1 MAAIETTSDSL
12 LALDIGAITTRAL
25 FFDVVNGQYRFV
37 AAGSAPTT
45 AGAPFHNVL
54 EGAHMAID
62 DLQRITGRRLLAD
75 DATVIIPSLSPGEGV
90 DGMVTTLS
98 AGAPLKTVVI
108 GLLED
113 VSVASAHRLV
123 KSIHA
128 RLVDTFTLSD
138 RRSLETRLDALLRL
152 RPDLVI
158 VTGGTENGAS
168 VSVSRLLEPLRLA
181 LRLMPPEERPQ
192 ILFAGNSALQEKI
205 STIFEDTARVWLAP
219 NVRPALDEEQI
230 AAAHTILARAL
241 REHYIRRLSGLQE
254 LDAWSG
260 GVTMPAATAQGR
272 MVRFLSLDDPS
283 KGVLA
288 VDMGASSIT
297 VTAAFQGRQYLG
309 AYTDLG
315 LGPQAAGVTRGDPHA
330 TLLPWL
336 TLPLEADTVRDYVFN
351 KTLQPA
357 ALPLTEEETA
367 IEYAMARYAL
377 HRAAH
382 RLLRDMYAQGTND
395 TAGVPE
401 LFPPIEPII
410 ITGGIFTQT
419 ANLGKALLTALDGLQ
434 PTGITTI
441 LLDRYNLTTAL
452 GAAASINPAL
462 AVQAMDSTMFIRLGL
477 VVAPIS
483 IARPGTPVLK
493 VQLTDNE
500 SGETLKGEVK
510 QGGLAVLPL
519 PPGRRGTL
527 RLQPLYRTD
536 IGLGAG
542 RKAAY
547 EVSGSALGIVI
558 DARGRPLRLHK
569 DMARRQEMYK
579 KWLWHLGH

>member
-1 MAAIETTSDSL
+1 MAATETTSDSL

-25 FFDVVNGQYRFV
+25 FFDVVNGRYRFV

-75 DATVIIPSLSPGEGV
+75 DATVIIPSISPGEGV

-98 AGAPLKTVVI
+98 AGAPLRTVII

-113 VSVASAHRLV
+113 ISVASARRLV
-123 KSIHA
+123 ESIPA
-128 RLVDTFTLSD
+128 RVVDTFTLSD
-138 RRSLETRLDALLRL
+138 RRGLETRLDTLLRL
-152 RPDLVI
+152 RPDLVVI
-158 VTGGTENGAS
+158 TGGTEGGAS
-168 VSVSRLLEPLRLA
+168 ISVSRLLEPLRLA
-181 LRLMPPEERPQ
+181 LRLIPPEERPQ
-192 ILFAGNSALQEKI
+192 ILFAGNSALQEKM
-205 STIFEDTARVWLAP
+205 SAIFEDAAQVWLAP
-219 NVRPALDEEQI
+219 NVRPALDEEQV
-230 AAAHTILARAL
+230 AAAHVILARAL
-241 REHYIRRLSGLQE
+241 REHYIRRLGGLQE
-254 LDAWSG
+254 LDTWSG
-260 GVTMPAATAQGR
+260 GATMPAPTAQGR
-272 MVRFLSLDDPS
+272 IVRFLSLDDPS

-288 VDMGASSIT
+288 VDMGASST
-297 VTAAFQGRQYLG
+297 TMTAAFQGHLYLA
-309 AYTDLG
+309 AYADLG
-315 LGPQAAGVTRGDPHA
+315 LGPQAAGLTRGDPY
-330 TLLPWL
+330 TLLLPWL
-336 TLPLEADTVRDYVFN
+336 TMPLEADAVRDYVFN
-351 KTLQPA
+351 KALQPA

-377 HRAAH
+377 RHATR
-382 RLLRDMYAQGTND
+382 RMLRGMYAQSGNES
-395 TAGVPE
+395 AGVPD
-401 LFPPIEPII
+401 LLPSVEPII

-419 ANLGKALLTALDGLQ
+419 TSLGRALLTALDGLQ

-441 LLDRYNLTTAL
+441 LLDRYNLTTIL
-452 GAAASINPAL
+452 GAAASLNPAL
-462 AVQAMDSTMFIRLGL
+462 AVQAMDSTMFIRLAL

-483 IARPGTPVLK
+483 TARLGTSILK

-500 SGETLKGEVK
+500 SGETIKGEVK
-510 QGGLAVLPL
+510 QGGLTVLPL

-547 EVSGSALGIVI
+547 EVSGNALGIVI
-558 DARGRPLRLHK
+558 DARGRPLRLHP
-569 DMARRQEMYK
+569 DMTRRQEMYK
-579 KWLWHLGH
+579 KWLWNLGH

>member
-25 FFDVVNGQYRFV
+25 FFDVVNGRYRFV

-45 AGAPFHNVL
+45 ASAPYHNVL

-75 DATVIIPSLSPGEGV
+75 DSTVIIPAASPGEGV

-98 AGAPLKTVVI
+98 AGAPVKAIII

-113 VSVASAHRLV
+113 VSVASARRLV
-123 KSIHA
+123 ESIPA

-138 RRSLETRLDALLRL
+138 RRGVETRLDTLLRL
-152 RPDLVI
+152 RPHLVI
-158 VTGGTENGAS
+158 VTGGTEQGAS
-168 VSVSRLLEPLRLA
+168 ASISRLLEPLRLA
-181 LRLMPPEERPQ
+181 LRLMPQEERPQ
-192 ILFAGNSALQEKI
+192 IVFAGNSALQERI
-205 STIFEDTARVWLAP
+205 SAIFEDTAQVWLAP

-230 AAAHTILARAL
+230 VAAHTILARAL
-241 REHYIRRLSGLQE
+241 REHYIHSLNGLGE
-254 LDAWSG
+254 LDTWSG
-260 GVTMPAATAQGR
+260 GVTMPSVTAQGR

-283 KGVLA
+283 KGVLSM
-288 VDMGASSIT
+288 DLGASSAT
-297 VTAAFQGRQYLG
+297 LTAAFQGHLYPA
-309 AYTDLG
+309 AYADLG
-315 LGPQAAGVTRGDPHA
+315 LGPQAAGLTRGDPYA
-330 TLLPWL
+330 LLLPWL
-336 TLPLEADTVRDYVFN
+336 TLPLEADAVRDYVFN
-351 KTLQPA
+351 KPLQPA
-357 ALPLTEEETA
+357 SIPLTAEETA

-377 HRAAH
+377 RQAT
-382 RLLRDMYAQGTND
+382 LRMLHGMYAQNERR
-395 TAGVPE
+395 APE
-401 LFPPIEPII
+401 SLPPVEPII
-410 ITGGIFTQT
+410 VTGSVFTQT
-419 ANLGKALLTALDGLQ
+419 ANLGRTLLTALDGLQ

-452 GAAASINPAL
+452 GAAASLNPTL
-462 AVQAMDSTMFIRLGL
+462 AVQAMDSTMFIRLAL
-477 VVAPIS
+477 VVTPLS
-483 IARPGTPVLK
+483 TARLGTPILK

-500 SGETLKGEVK
+500 SGETIKGDVK

-519 PPGRRGTL
+519 APGRRGTL

-542 RKAAY
+542 HKAAY

-558 DARGRPLRLHK
+558 DARGRPLHLHK